1 VDKPI
6 GSFTG
11 SRTITGSLNMYLDNK
26 SNGSNQLLS
35 DLADASDLVSNVF
48 DIRLYMGVAGAV
60 ASDGDA
66 MDANDFTA
74 PGVEFNLPKAH
85 LSIPAIEVADLI
97 SVSVEFAAHGADLLT
112 GDEMKVKYLGSTS
125 HTQTGYSASSAR
137 AVDA

>member
-1 VDKPI
+1 MDKPI

-11 SRTITGSLNMYLDNK
+11 SRTISGSLNMYLDNK

-35 DLADASDLVSNVF
+35 DLADANDLVSNVF
-48 DIRLYMGVAGAV
+48 DLRLYMGVAGAV
-60 ASDGDA
+60 GTDGDA
-66 MDANDFTA
+66 MGADDFTA

-97 SVSVEFAAHGADLLT
+97 SVSVEFAAHGTNLQT

-125 HTQTGYSASSAR
+125 HTQAGYSAASAR